1 MLAWLKRGGSPHQ
14 GVARAETAKP
24 AGRPMTGRYLLLYKY
39 LENRYANNV
48 VLTFAEIED
57 LLGFALPDQARLRQ
71 EWWTDKET
79 AGADPNHSDSWTL
92 ASRTAK
98 PNMGAKTV
106 AFERAA

>member
-1 MLAWLKRGGSPHQ
+1 MLAWMKRGGSPRQ
-14 GVARAETAKP
+14 GLAQAETAKP
-24 AGRPMTGRYLLLYKY
+24 AGRAMTGRYLLLYKY

-79 AGADPNHSDSWTL
+79 AGADPNHSDSWML

-98 PNMGAKTV
+98 PNMLAKTV

>member
-1 MLAWLKRGGSPHQ
+1 MFAWMKRGGSLHQ
-14 GVARAETAKP
+14 RVAQSETAKP
-24 AGRPMTGRYLLLYKY
+24 AGRAMTGRYLLLYKY
-39 LENRYANNV
+39 LENRYANMV

>member
-1 MLAWLKRGGSPHQ
+1 MFAWMKRGGSPHQ
-14 GVARAETAKP
+14 RLGHAETAKP
-24 AGRPMTGRYLLLYKY
+24 AGRAMTGRYLLLYKY
-39 LENRYANNV
+39 LENRYANMV

-79 AGADPNHSDSWTL
+79 AGDDANHSDSWML

-98 PNMGAKTV
+98 PNMLAKTV